1 MNINQRQVEVSYML
15 YNIYFI
21 VSKGICMSI
30 GQKVVTNV
38 VVKWKISGL
47 FNKNHNSDLEPRPF
61 IFIFKSGYIK
71 ARIGMSCVKICYL

>member
-1 MNINQRQVEVSYML
+1 
-15 YNIYFI
+15 
-21 VSKGICMSI
+21 MSI

-61 IFIFKSGYIK
+61 IFMLSVRY
-71 ARIGMSCVKICYL
+71 KITS